1 MSIFQVRH
9 LPFLFFVA
17 LSCFVISPAQAG
29 AAEKQD
35 TVIIYTAMDQ
45 FISEPVLK
53 DFETQTGIRVKAV
66 YDVEATKTTG
76 LVNRLI
82 AEKDR
87 PKCDVF
93 WNNEV
98 LKSIM
103 LKQKG
108 VFQPY
113 ASANAADIPDKF
125 KDKQAFW
132 TGFAARARVLVINTQ
147 AAQGPLL
154 PASIKELTDPRFK
167 GKATIANP
175 LFGTTATH
183 VAALFSVWGEEQARN
198 YFLALKSNG
207 VRIVDG
213 NSVVKDRVGAGE
225 FVVGFTDT
233 DDVNVGLGAGLPIR
247 AVYPDK
253 LGMGTLLIPNT
264 VGLMAGCPHPEA
276 GKKLID
282 YLLSKAVE
290 SKLAFCPSVQMP
302 LRKDVAVPENFVA
315 IDQIAPMDVDYEQV
329 ARMMEPSMRF
339 VQETFIR

>member
-1 MSIFQVRH
+1 MSFFQLHRW
-9 LPFLFFVA
+9 LLLFFAA
-17 LSCFVISPAQAG
+17 LTWLSIPPAQTG
-29 AAEKQD
+29 AADKQD
-35 TVIIYTAMDQ
+35 TVVVYTAMDQ

-53 DFETQTGIRVKAV
+53 DFETQSGIRVKAV

-108 VFQPY
+108 FFQPY
-113 ASANAADIPDKF
+113 ASPNAADIPDKF
-125 KDKQAFW
+125 KDKQGCW

-147 AAQGPLL
+147 AAQGLL
-154 PASIKELTDPRFK
+154 VPASINDLVELRFK
-167 GKATIANP
+167 DKVAIANP

-198 YFLALKSNG
+198 YFLALKANG
-207 VRIVDG
+207 ARIVDG
-213 NSVVKDRVGAGE
+213 NSVVKDRVGAGD

-233 DDVNVGLGAGLPIR
+233 DDVNVGIEAGLPIR
-247 AVYPDK
+247 ALYPDK
-253 LGMGTLLIPNT
+253 SGLGTLLIPNT
-264 VGLMAGCPHPEA
+264 VGLVAGCPHPEA

-302 LRKDVAVPENFVA
+302 LRKDVAVPKGFVS
-315 IDQIAPMDVDYEQV
+315 IDQIATMDLDYEKV